1 MGAKVMVFIQTT
13 KFFNKK
19 VVAVTDFCG
28 KMVVVV
34 TDFAEYWLL
43 Q

>member
-1 MGAKVMVFIQTT
+1 MDAKVIVFMQTT

-19 VVAVTDFCG
+19 VVAVTDFYR